1 MGKVSIRERSGL
13 SGLSLGMGNQLKR
26 NLFNTENE
34 FRYPF
39 LGRLTGVAFH
49 PDFIRIENATNIYKL
64 LFLLNKL

>member
-1 MGKVSIRERSGL
+1 
-13 SGLSLGMGNQLKR
+13 MGNQLKR